1 MSTRL
6 RRCLFA
12 IAVIAVAGIGGD
24 AYLSSQTSRAQPV
37 IASRLAPVLTV
48 DGLRFRDLN
57 RNGAIDTY
65 EDWRLPVGTR
75 VADLISKMTLA
86 EKAGLMVHASLAG
99 FTGPNGAV
107 LDAPVQVAG
116 PAGMTMPAK
125 TNIEPMDRPTPR
137 VLVVDRQVR
146 WILVRPAP
154 GEAPRATAAFSNAIQ
169 ELAEGT
175 RLGIPVVFS
184 TDPRHAS
191 PRRIGE
197 GQPAPVRISRWPE
210 HIGFGA
216 LREAQVVRRFGEI
229 ARQEYRALG
238 IHVGLSPMADVAT
251 EPRWNRIS
259 GTFGEDPKLVAGLV
273 RAYVEAFQ
281 GKALGPESVMTVT
294 KHFPGDGPV
303 KGGLDPHND
312 YGQWQVYPGKQ
323 FDLHL
328 GPFEAAFASGTGG
341 IMPGY
346 AIPVGYDTVGMAYST
361 RIITGMLRGKHRFD
375 GLVVTDWLR
384 SMPWGVEQLTEK
396 QRQQRL
402 VEAGSDQI
410 GGDNDPKYI
419 RQLAEEGVISIDRLD
434 ASVRRVLTPMFQL
447 GVFEDPYV
455 DADRADAVVASDAFT
470 KAGVDAQRRSMVL
483 LKNDSGVLPIAA
495 GKRVYVENI
504 DRQVAARFGTVVDDP
519 KAADVA
525 IIEVTAPFALRPNG
539 TGFARFYKEGTLA
552 YAGANNAAQLAAIE
566 RLAASGTACVVVM
579 YLDRPAILTEFIDT
593 VPAILAHFN
602 ASEEAM
608 LDVVFGRAAPEG
620 KLPFDLPKTMEAV
633 ERQLEDVPF
642 DLEQPLFKYGFG
654 LSYGRGQK

>member
-1 MSTRL
+1 MKRNI
-6 RRCLFA
+6 RRVLLVVA
-12 IAVIAVAGIGGD
+12 GSAVAATGGSH
-24 AYLSSQTSRAQPV
+24 LSGQSAPSQPV
-37 IASRLAPVLTV
+37 ISSRVAPVVTV
-48 DGLRFRDLN
+48 AGGRFRDLN
-57 RNGAIDTY
+57 RNGTVDPY
-65 EDWRLPVGTR
+65 EDWRLPVAAR
-75 VADLISKMTLA
+75 VADLVSKMTVA

-107 LDAPVQVAG
+107 LDAPAPVAG
-116 PAGMTMPAK
+116 PAGMAAPRNPA
-125 TNIEPMDRPTPR
+125 IEPMDRPTPR

-146 WILVRPAP
+146 WILVRPAASEP
-154 GEAPRATAAFSNAIQ
+154 PRTTATFSNAIQ

-216 LREAQVVRRFGEI
+216 LRDPQVVRRFGEI

-251 EPRWNRIS
+251 EPRWNRIP
-259 GTFGEDPKLVAGLV
+259 GTFGEDPALVADLV

-281 GKALGPESVMTVT
+281 GPALGPESVMTVT
-294 KHFPGDGPV
+294 KHYPGDGPV

-328 GPFEAAFASGTGG
+328 RPFEAAFAAGTGG

-346 AIPVGYDTVGMAYST
+346 AIPVGYDTVAMAYST
-361 RIITGMLRGKHRFD
+361 RIITEMLRGRHRFN

-384 SMPWGVEQLTEK
+384 SMPWGVEHLTEK
-396 QRQQRL
+396 QRHQRI

-419 RQLAEEGVISIDRLD
+419 RQLAEEGIISVDRLD
-434 ASVRRVLTPMFQL
+434 ASARRILAPMFQL
-447 GVFEDPYV
+447 GLFENPYV
-455 DADRADAVVASDAFT
+455 DADRAEAVVASDAFT
-470 KAGVDAQRRSMVL
+470 RAGLDVQRRSMVL
-483 LKNDSGVLPIAA
+483 IKNDRAILPLAA
-495 GKRVYVENI
+495 GKRIYVENI
-504 DRQVAARFGTVVDDP
+504 DRQVAARYGTVVDDV

-566 RLAASGTACVVVM
+566 RLAASGTPCVVVM
-579 YLDRPAILTEFIDT
+579 YLDRPAILTEFIDK

-602 ASEEAM
+602 ASDEAM
-608 LDVVFGRAAPEG
+608 LDVVFGRGAPEG
-620 KLPFDLPKTMEAV
+620 KLPFHLPATMAAV

-642 DLEQPLFKYGFG
+642 DVEQPLFKYGFG
-654 LSYGRGQK
+654 LSYEKGRK

>member
-1 MSTRL
+1 M
-6 RRCLFA
+6 
-12 IAVIAVAGIGGD
+12 
-24 AYLSSQTSRAQPV
+24 
-37 IASRLAPVLTV
+37 AS
-48 DGLRFRDLN
+48 
-57 RNGAIDTY
+57 
-65 EDWRLPVGTR
+65 R
-75 VADLISKMTLA
+75 VADLVSKMTVA

-107 LDAPVQVAG
+107 LDTPAPVAG
-116 PAGMTMPAK
+116 PAGMTTPRNPA
-125 TNIEPMDRPTPR
+125 IEPMDRPTPR

-146 WILVRPAP
+146 WILVRPAANEP
-154 GEAPRATAAFSNAIQ
+154 PQTTATFSNAIQ

-216 LREAQVVRRFGEI
+216 LRDPQIVRRFGEI

-251 EPRWNRIS
+251 EPRWNRIP
-259 GTFGEDPKLVAGLV
+259 GTFGEDPALVADLV
-273 RAYVEAFQ
+273 RAYVESFQ
-281 GKALGPESVMTVT
+281 GPALGPESVMTVT
-294 KHFPGDGPV
+294 KHYPGDEPV

-328 GPFEAAFASGTGG
+328 RPFEAAFGAGTGG
-341 IMPGY
+341 IMSGY
-346 AIPVGYDTVGMAYST
+346 AIPVGYDTVAMAYST
-361 RIITGMLRGKHRFD
+361 RIITDMLRGRHRFD

-384 SMPWGVEQLTEK
+384 SMPWGVEHLTEK
-396 QRQQRL
+396 QRHQRI

-419 RQLAEEGVISIDRLD
+419 RQLAEEGVISVDRLD
-434 ASVRRVLTPMFQL
+434 ASARRILAPMFKL
-447 GVFEDPYV
+447 GLFENPYV
-455 DADRADAVVASDAFT
+455 DADRAGSVVASDTFT
-470 KAGVDAQRRSMVL
+470 RAGLDVQRRSMVL
-483 LKNDSGVLPIAA
+483 IKNDRAILPLGA
-495 GKRVYVENI
+495 GKRIYVENI
-504 DRQVAARFGTVVDDP
+504 DRQVAAHYGTVVDDVT
-519 KAADVA
+519 AADVA

-552 YAGANNAAQLAAIE
+552 YAGATNAAQLAAID
-566 RLAASGTACVVVM
+566 RLAASGTPCVVVM
-579 YLDRPAILTEFIDT
+579 YLDRPAILTEFIDK
-593 VPAILAHFN
+593 VPAMLAHFN
-602 ASEEAM
+602 ASDEAM

-620 KLPFDLPKTMEAV
+620 KLPFHLPATMAAV

-642 DLEQPLFKYGFG
+642 DVEEPLFKYGFG
-654 LSYGRGQK
+654 LSYEKGRK